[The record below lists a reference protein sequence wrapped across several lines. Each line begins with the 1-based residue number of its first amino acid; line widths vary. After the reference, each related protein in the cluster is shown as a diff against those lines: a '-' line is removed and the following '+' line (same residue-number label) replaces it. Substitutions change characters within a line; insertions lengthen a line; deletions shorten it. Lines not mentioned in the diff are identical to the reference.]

1 LYGRRILENHEYR
14 KLSSFLQNHASG
26 MKKKQQDRVVK
37 PGLVAS
43 NYFSSPADAPTAV
56 SEPFQWT
63 ITPGASPLLD

>member
-1 LYGRRILENHEYR
+1 MQKQHFR

-26 MKKKQQDRVVK
+26 MKKTQQDRIVK

-43 NYFSSPADAPTAV
+43 NYFSSPADPPTAV